1 MKPRTLLIIAAV
13 FAVVVSFYVVFEK
26 IYLPKKEKGKER
38 ENKVFTL
45 TREDLD
51 LIKIETEYSVIILV
65 REKDKDR
72 WVMTAPIESDVDAGE
87 VESFIASA
95 LDTEVTRKLGTKAE
109 LKDSMGDFGLDE
121 PKLTVVLGSGDNS
134 EVLSLGNVV
143 ASGGEVYA
151 TRKGDDQ
158 VFLVDEFVTE
168 DLNKDTT
175 TLRNKT
181 LVAFS
186 PDDIVS
192 LSVSRNGTTVTVKR
206 QADDSWL
213 ITEPIKYSADA
224 DQITDILDFVSEAG
238 AVGFAPEG
246 ADPAEYGLSAP
257 AITLLLVD
265 KDGATSRLLIG
276 KPAGDNNYWAMREGR
291 PSIFMVSEKVK
302 NKLTVSADFIMN
314 RSLLAY
320 AAADVTAI
328 EVTGPDG
335 RISIMRDGR
344 GWKITEPD
352 QAKGDRNA
360 VNALLSDLREMKVS
374 GIVQIPAKDLGR
386 YGLSTPTLAI
396 TLAADEGDTEHTS
409 VLKLALT
416 AGDTSYGYLSTGDF
430 IFSIPTETIADFK
443 PTFDSLKDR
452 ALLSFDKDT
461 VTRITVAAGDKT
473 YAFKKK
479 GDTWKMTEPGRKKV
493 DTGSIDSLLVGIGDL
508 SYSGVLA
515 DTKDNLKQWE
525 LDKPRTA
532 ITLFGPDDE
541 EIGTIA
547 LGQEEQQ
554 DDGRYTAAVST
565 SLKKIYGV
573 DTDLV
578 DTIKDE
584 IEIIQEGR

>member
-13 FAVVVSFYVVFEK
+13 FAVVVSFYVVFEN

-51 LIKIETEYSVIILV
+51 LIKIQTEHSVIILV

-72 WVMTAPIESDVDAGE
+72 WVMTAPIKSDVDAGE

-95 LDTEVTRKLGTKAE
+95 LDTEVTRKLGTKE
-109 LKDSMGDFGLDE
+109 QLKDSMGDFGLDE
-121 PKLTVVLGSGDNS
+121 PKLSVVLGSGDNS

-168 DLNKDTT
+168 DLNRDTT
-175 TLRNKT
+175 TLRDKT

-192 LSVSRNGTTVTVKR
+192 LSVSRSGTTVTVKR
-206 QADDSWL
+206 EADDSWL

-224 DQITDILDFVSEAG
+224 DQITDILEFVSEAG

-265 KDGATSRLLIG
+265 TGGAISRLLIG

-302 NKLTVSADFIMN
+302 NKLTVSADFIMD

-328 EVTGPDG
+328 EVSGPDG
-335 RISIMRDGR
+335 RISIVRDGR

-352 QAKGDRNA
+352 QVKGDRNA

-386 YGLSTPTLAI
+386 YGLSRPTLAI
-396 TLAADEGDTEHTS
+396 TLTADEGDTEHTS

-479 GDTWKMTEPGRKKV
+479 GDTWKMTDPDRKKV
-493 DTGSIDSLLVGIGDL
+493 DTALIDSLLGAIGDL
-508 SYSGVLA
+508 SYSGVLV
-515 DTKDNLKQWE
+515 DTKDNLEQWE
-525 LDKPRTA
+525 LDEPRTA
-532 ITLFGPDDE
+532 ITLFGPDDK
-541 EIGTIA
+541 EIGRIA
-547 LGQEEQQ
+547 FGREEQK

-565 SLKKIYGV
+565 SLKKTYGV

-578 DTIKDE
+578 DTIKDK